1 VPRHDHYRDIDTVEG
16 GGRGADHRVLRS
28 GKAEHAVRARSVRVL
43 RRYFDWG
50 LSILMTE
57 FETSRGAVDL
67 RGWRETAK
75 DKQQALYGNCIRDNH
90 T

>member
-1 VPRHDHYRDIDTVEG
+1 VED
-16 GGRGADHRVLRS
+16 GGRGADHRMMRS
-28 GKAEHAVRARSVRVL
+28 GKAEDAVSAPRVRIL

-50 LSILMTE
+50 LSILVTE
-57 FETSRGAVDL
+57 FETSDGGIDL

-75 DKQQALYGNCIRDNH
+75 DNQQALYGNRVSDNH

>member
-1 VPRHDHYRDIDTVEG
+1 MEG
-16 GGRGADHRVLRS
+16 GARGADHRMMRS
-28 GKAEHAVRARSVRVL
+28 GKAEDAVRAHLVRIL

-50 LSILMTE
+50 LSILVTE
-57 FETSRGAVDL
+57 FETSHAAVDL

-75 DKQQALYGNCIRDNH
+75 DKEQALYGNRIRDNH